1 MAKKN
6 EKSSERNQK
15 LQKIVGLLKFI
26 LSLDDQEI
34 TKTTI
39 ESIIELLEEEINKNW
54 VKSWYQ

>member
-34 TKTTI
+34 TKSTI
-39 ESIIELLEEEINKNW
+39 ESIIELLEEEINKN
-54 VKSWYQ
+54 